1 MMSSSRRWTN
11 LAGSSL
17 LIRLGS
23 SRLSPSGL
31 KSTSTREGSLY
42 ELMLICLTHFVGGHK
57 PTSEKARLV
66 LSQRTCMGAVFD
78 WPINLRCRI

>member
-1 MMSSSRRWTN
+1 MMSSSLRWTN
-11 LAGSSL
+11 WAGSSL
-17 LIRLGS
+17 LIRLGL

-31 KSTSTREGSLY
+31 KSKFIREGSLY

-57 PTSEKARLV
+57 LTSEKARLV
-66 LSQRTCMGAVFD
+66 LSPRMCTGAVFD